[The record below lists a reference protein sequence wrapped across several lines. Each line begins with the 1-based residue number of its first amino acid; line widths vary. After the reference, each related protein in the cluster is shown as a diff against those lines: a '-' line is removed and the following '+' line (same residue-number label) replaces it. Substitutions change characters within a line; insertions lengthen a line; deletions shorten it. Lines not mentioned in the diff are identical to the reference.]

1 MKLEASVT
9 LREAWE
15 TIGNTF
21 FANLQKH
28 EDVPSLNPLVD
39 EVTSFYLRHWW
50 MEGTSQSCL
59 YFSEPRQRRAESSW
73 TKQQLRKTKLKQTS
87 EEAAVIIYGA
97 HLNASLTLARR
108 I

>member
-1 MKLEASVT
+1 VT

-28 EDVPSLNPLVD
+28 EDVPSLNLLKD

-59 YFSEPRQRRAESSW
+59 YFSEPRQRRAESSLD
-73 TKQQLRKTKLKQTS
+73 KAAAPEDEVKTNQRRS
-87 EEAAVIIYGA
+87 RGH
-97 HLNASLTLARR
+97 HLWSPS
-108 I
+108 